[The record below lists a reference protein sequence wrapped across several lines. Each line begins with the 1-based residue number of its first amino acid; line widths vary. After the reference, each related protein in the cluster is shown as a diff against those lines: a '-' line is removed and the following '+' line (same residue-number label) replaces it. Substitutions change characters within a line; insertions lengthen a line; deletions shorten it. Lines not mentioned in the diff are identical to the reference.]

1 MTHACG
7 TIRTDPRYDRKESA
21 MERQGD
27 EVHLN
32 ETEATGGV
40 KQQGMRYVL
49 GFSLLL
55 VVIALSAIWI
65 LGSIL

>member
-1 MTHACG
+1 
-7 TIRTDPRYDRKESA
+7 

-40 KQQGMRYVL
+40 KAQGVRYVL
-49 GFSLLL
+49 ALSRLNN
-55 VVIALSAIWI
+55 VIAMSAILI
-65 LGSIL
+65 L